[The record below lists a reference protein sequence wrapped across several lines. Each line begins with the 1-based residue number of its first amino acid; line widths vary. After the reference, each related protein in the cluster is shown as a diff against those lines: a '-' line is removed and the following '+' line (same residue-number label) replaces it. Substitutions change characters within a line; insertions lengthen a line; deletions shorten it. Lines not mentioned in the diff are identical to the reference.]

1 MSRERK
7 ENSPIIKKADAIFKQ
22 VEALINA
29 IPEDDDFLQSQAGLI
44 MSDSMMI
51 CAKLAGASGVGL
63 YSIKMQNAAIIRKCA
78 MDLYVFVGGLRY
90 REGFT
95 SNDSVELI
103 RKEIEEFRLL
113 FIEWVANFDKSDYIW
128 DDWELFNP
136 PGAIPPSDD
145 DYNDPINWDDFDF
158 DS

>member
-1 MSRERK
+1 MPREKK
-7 ENSPIIKKADAIFKQ
+7 EDSPIIKKADSIFKQ
-22 VEALINA
+22 VEALVNA
-29 IPEDDDFLQSQAGLI
+29 IPEEDDFLQSQAGLM

-51 CAKLAGASGVGL
+51 CAKLAGASSVGL
-63 YSIKMQNAAIIRKCA
+63 YSIRMQNAAIIRQCA

-90 REGFT
+90 HEGFT
-95 SNDSVELI
+95 SNDYVELI

-113 FIEWVANFDKSDYIW
+113 FIDWVASFDKSDYLW
-128 DDWELFNP
+128 DEWELFNP